1 MENTNTIAQ
10 FFYNNRKLLVLALL
24 VGGVL
29 GIGVTYFIPKKY
41 LSTAIVY
48 PYNSRTR
55 SEIIINP
62 QFGYD
67 VEADQLMQ
75 MLESKTMRDRTVEAF
90 NLYDYYKLDKKDP
103 QANFN
108 LLQKYINDV
117 TFTRSKYAAIV
128 INAITEEPE
137 LSAKIANFQVTEVDK
152 YRQSIFE
159 ENRQQEYAQIEKDY
173 LENEQK
179 LADLRD
185 SIYSIK
191 TNKNELLYNF
201 IESLNNENY
210 NSAEFVDD
218 PKLELIVDRYLFLFR
233 RNIGLQSNYLQM
245 KQAMSQPLPSVYL
258 IDKAT
263 PSYRKHSPSTLIN
276 GVLGAILFFALA
288 LTFRMLANKWLELKK
303 NA

>member
-10 FFYNNRKLLVLALL
+10 FFYINRKLLFIAIL
-24 VGGVL
+24 
-29 GIGVTYFIPKKY
+29 IGTVFGTAITYFIPKRY

-48 PYNSRTR
+48 PYNSHSR
-55 SEIIINP
+55 SELIVNP
-62 QFGYD
+62 QFGFE
-67 VEADQLMQ
+67 VESEQLIQ
-75 MLESKTMRDRTVEAF
+75 LLETKTMRDRTVEEF
-90 NLYDYYKLDKKDP
+90 DLFTYYKLDKNDP
-103 QANFN
+103 ESVD
-108 LLQKYINDV
+108 LLATRYINDV
-117 TFTRSKYAAIV
+117 QFTRSKYLSIV
-128 INAITEEPE
+128 INVITENPE
-137 LSAKIANFQVTEVDK
+137 LSAKIANFQVSEVDN

-159 ENRQQEYAQIEKDY
+159 ENRNREFSQIEKDY
-173 LENEQK
+173 HENEQK

-233 RNIGLQSNYLQM
+233 MNVGLRSNYLQM
-245 KQAMSQPLPSVYL
+245 KQAISKPLPSVYV
-258 IDKAT
+258 IDKAEPSFRKYS
-263 PSYRKHSPSTLIN
+263 PSYLTNAVI
-276 GVLGAILFFALA
+276 GALLFFALTF
-288 LTFRMLANKWLELKK
+288 TFRLVYLKMAELKK